1 MQRQKEFYIPNDYCL
16 MSEIKR
22 ILEIAIK
29 SEIDSAENYR
39 KMVDMTKIY
48 LLKDKFK
55 FLENEEVGHKK
66 ALENLFKK
74 KFPNEEII
82 LPEKGEVPSPEFEVR
97 DDMQLSD
104 MIKKAMEAEKWASDY
119 YKKMEG
125 NVESE
130 DEKAIARYLSSME
143 ESHYYLLKS
152 ELEIAYNFE
161 LYDEIHEMMHI
172 GP

>member
-1 MQRQKEFYIPNDYCL
+1 MIVVF

-22 ILEIAIK
+22 ILEIAIQ

-39 KMVDMTKIY
+39 KMADMTKIY

-55 FLENEEVGHKK
+55 FLENEERGHKR

-74 KFPNEEII
+74 KFPDKEII
-82 LPEKGEVPSPEFEVR
+82 LPEKGEIPFPEFEVR
-97 DDMQLSD
+97 DDLQLSD
-104 MIKKAMEAEKWASDY
+104 MIKKAIEAERWASNY
-119 YKKMEG
+119 YKKMEE
-125 NVESE
+125 NFESE
-130 DEKAIARYLSSME
+130 EEKAIARYLASME